1 MEKAV
6 LRLCL
11 FSVFGISHN
20 AYILRASTG
29 SREAALYAG

>member
-1 MEKAV
+1 MEKAE

-11 FSVFGISHN
+11 FSVFGIFHT

-29 SREAALYAG
+29 SSEAALYAG

>member
-1 MEKAV
+1 MEKAE

-11 FSVFGISHN
+11 FSVFGIST

-29 SREAALYAG
+29 SRDAALYAG

>member
-1 MEKAV
+1 MEKAE

-20 AYILRASTG
+20 VYILRASTG

>member
-1 MEKAV
+1 MEKAE

-11 FSVFGISHN
+11 YSVFGIVHT